1 MIIDLLY
8 ALISI
13 VPILCL
19 TAIAIV
25 ISHYHWKEYRLDK
38 KVDMISHLVDK
49 DYETDNIDLDKL

>member
-1 MIIDLLY
+1 MIIDVLY

-25 ISHYHWKEYRLDK
+25 ITHYNWKEYRLDK
-38 KVDMISHLVDK
+38 KVDMISRLVEK
-49 DYETDNIDLDKL
+49 DYETDNIDLNEL